1 MQIPPNV
8 NQALRDAETSWNRL
22 LARGQANQAKWTK
35 EQQNDLAL
43 ITEILSNTHNALKR
57 VLEANR

>member
-8 NQALRDAETSWNRL
+8 TQALRDAETSWNRL
-22 LARGQANQAKWTK
+22 LARGQTNQAKWTR

-43 ITEILSNTHNALKR
+43 IAEVLSNP
-57 VLEANR
+57 

>member
-8 NQALRDAETSWNRL
+8 TQALRDAETNWNRL
-22 LARGQANQAKWTK
+22 LTRGQTNQAKWSR

-43 ITEILSNTHNALKR
+43 IAEVLSNTHNALKR
-57 VLEANR
+57 LIEANR